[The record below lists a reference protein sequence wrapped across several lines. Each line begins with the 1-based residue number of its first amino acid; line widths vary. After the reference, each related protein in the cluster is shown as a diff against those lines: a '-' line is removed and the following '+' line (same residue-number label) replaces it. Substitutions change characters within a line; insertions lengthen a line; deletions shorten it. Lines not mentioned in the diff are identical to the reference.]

1 MPTACGRPHHL
12 LRRCAR
18 VHPVRRKRPTFPVL
32 DALPL
37 DVWSLVLAHLTFAD
51 CLRLSKACRAGAAGT
66 RERRADVRL
75 LRSDSVTSTC
85 LWHKPAHV
93 GRDRIRCV
101 YDSEARLL
109 HALDRLWTCRASLDQ
124 VVRFHVEVR
133 PAQLHWYTWRTMG
146 AVLRALPACRRLLLI
161 RRDSDDADVEPM
173 HVVDPERVNLVAGF
187 RALPLLEMAQ
197 LVGVGVP
204 GAHLEALAHPHPNLT
219 TLAFDHNPIGDAGF
233 AHLLR
238 AMRGDALPA
247 LRRLSLV
254 EVGLT
259 AAGTRACAGEQGGA
273 ARAHALE
280 QLCVKGNAL
289 GDEGFAHVV
298 AWMALDLLLL
308 RGLDVSCCD
317 LTNVAVEHLAAARPV
332 LVAAELGR
340 LEMHENE
347 SIDDVGVLALGQSVL
362 DGRLPVLRDVHFA
375 MTDVSHEAM
384 DYLHRCLQDN
394 WKRVA
399 FFRHHRP
406 TALKATDARWTGADV
421 DLALRALGEYAEE
434 TLSSLCLTN
443 NDLGDEGV
451 LSVMRSVRSA
461 TGCLT
466 HLCLLNL
473 RRNGIAD
480 DAVWHLRGA
489 LAEGRLAELQKLV
502 LSENLITSVGVGYLC
517 YGVAEAPHRCEALR
531 ALDLDRNSLDGAAV
545 RSLVG
550 VAQTGALAGLQELHL
565 EDNVFLVPLL
575 FEALAQVRSRD
586 VFAQLRVLGAH
597 SFGCAMTTDDVRVV
611 HSLLRDGMLPSLAHI
626 SLPCFGEGVAA
637 RERRLLQLEMRRRN
651 FRQLAMQE
659 AEAL

>member
-85 LWHKPAHV
+85 LWHKPAHM

-146 AVLRALPACRRLLLI
+146 ALMRALPACRRLLLI

-204 GAHLEALAHPHPNLT
+204 GAHLEALAHPLPNLT
-219 TLAFDHNPIGDAGF
+219 TLALDHTPIGDAGF

-259 AAGTRACAGEQGGA
+259 ATGTRACAGEEGGA

-289 GDEGFAHVV
+289 GDEGFEYVV
-298 AWMALDLLLL
+298 AWMALGLLLL

-317 LTNVAVEHLAAARPV
+317 LTNVAVEHLTAARPA
-332 LVAAELGR
+332 LVAAELSR

-362 DGRLPVLRDVHFA
+362 DGQLPVLRDVHFA

-443 NDLGDEGV
+443 NNLGDEGV
-451 LSVMRSVRSA
+451 LSVMVGAERDRVPDAPAPAQPEAQRHRRRRPAAFARRAGRGAAGGAAEVRA
-461 TGCLT
+461 VREPDHVGGRRLPV
-466 HLCLLNL
+466 L
-473 RRNGIAD
+473 RRGGGA
-480 DAVWHLRGA
+480 AQVRGA
-489 LAEGRLAELQKLV
+489 ARARPRPQLARRSG
-502 LSENLITSVGVGYLC
+502 
-517 YGVAEAPHRCEALR
+517 
-531 ALDLDRNSLDGAAV
+531 GAA
-545 RSLVG
+545 LVG

-565 EDNVFLVPLL
+565 EDNVFLRRS

-597 SFGCAMTTDDVRVV
+597 SFGCAMTAEDVRVV
-611 HSLLRDGMLPSLAHI
+611 HALLRDGMLLSLAHI

-637 RERRLLQLEMRRRN
+637 RDGGCRLVRRRN
-651 FRQLAMQE
+651 FRQLVMAE
-659 AEAL
+659 VEAL